1 MIKDLKDLA
10 LRYGYPQRILIFFG
24 ITLMSLVI
32 AAIIMGIV
40 TSGGVSTLSLRIST
54 LVQDVMLFILPAVI
68 TAVMVTPYPGELLAI
83 NRGTSVNLLII
94 VVLTF
99 VVSLPSMNALVA
111 WNESLTLP
119 AALSGVEQWM
129 RESENAAKGAVEM
142 LLGGTSVGDLVVSIL
157 IVGVLAGFSEEI
169 FFRGGLQRLLAS
181 GRMSP
186 HAAIWLTAFIFS
198 SFHVQFFG
206 FFPRLLLGAYFGYL
220 LWWSRSI
227 WLPVFAHNLNNS
239 TVVYASWHNRV
250 YGEGE
255 GSGLDTFGA
264 ESVWMILL
272 SIMFVALCLIAMKK
286 ISDMRVRNN
295 ENKY

>member
-1 MIKDLKDLA
+1 MIKDSKDLA

-83 NRGTSVNLLII
+83 NRGAGVNLLII

-111 WNESLTLP
+111 WNESQTLP
-119 AALSGVEQWM
+119 SALSGVEQWM
-129 RESENAAKGAVEM
+129 RESENAAKGSVEM

-181 GRMSP
+181 GKMSP

-198 SFHVQFFG
+198 AFHVQFFG

-227 WLPVFAHNLNNS
+227 WLPVFAHILNNS

-250 YGEGE
+250 YGAGE

-272 SIMFVALCLIAMKK
+272 SIMFVALCFIAMKK
-286 ISDMRVRNN
+286 ISDMRMRNN